1 MSARTAVGP
10 ARRRTV
16 IGAVVAAALLLGGCA
31 NAPAYDPD
39 TAEQLQQQ
47 VLDVTTASAEGAYD
61 VARTGLLE
69 LEADARDAHARGLIT
84 AERLDSILA
93 AIVLVTASLD
103 AEIAA
108 VEQAEA
114 ERLAA
119 EEAARAAEEAAR
131 AAEEARQ
138 AAEQQEAA
146 EREQRGNDNRGG
158 EGRGGRGRDDD
169 GD

>member
-1 MSARTAVGP
+1 MSAGGAVAQ
-10 ARRRTV
+10 ARRRAV
-16 IGAVVAAALLLGGCA
+16 IGAVIAATLLLGGCA
-31 NAPAYDPD
+31 SAPTYDPD

-108 VEQAEA
+108 AEQAEA

-119 EEAARAAEEAAR
+119 EEAARAAEEA
-131 AAEEARQ
+131 RQ
-138 AAEQQEAA
+138 AAEQEAA
-146 EREQRGNDNRGG
+146 EREERGNDNRGG

>member
-108 VEQAEA
+108 AEQAEA

-119 EEAARAAEEAAR
+119 EEAARAAEEA
-131 AAEEARQ
+131 RQ
-138 AAEQQEAA
+138 AAEQEAA